1 MLAFNQEAGHCQV
14 NGELSQAAVVELW
27 PRLETLLNGACE
39 RLDLSGVSYSDSAG
53 VALLL
58 HLVAERQAK
67 SKPLMLCNPPQ
78 QLKKLIDLYDL
89 QDFFIEEA
97 K

>member
-1 MLAFNQEAGHCQV
+1 MLSFNQEAGVCRV
-14 NGELSQAAVVELW
+14 SGELSQAAVVQLW
-27 PRLETLLNGACE
+27 PKLDGLLSQTSE
-39 RLDLSGVSYSDSAG
+39 RLDLSGIVYSDSAG

-58 HLVAERQAK
+58 HLVAQQKAQGK
-67 SKPLMLCNPPQ
+67 TLALCCPPE